1 LQLRDALEG
10 AFRGGTFTEADG
22 CLVSRHAVCAFP
34 LIASSILDRNSCCT
48 ILIITAQAASIALMT
63 RGSQKARPYLNF
75 AENTMK
81 KSPFLYSLI
90 VASLLFILQVPQI
103 PVCAA
108 ETPAV
113 TRATLGNGLRVVI
126 VRNTLAPVV
135 STAVNYFVGSNE
147 SPEGFPGTAHAQ
159 EHMMFRGS
167 DGLSADQLARI
178 IAAMGG
184 NFNADTQQTVT
195 QYFFTVP
202 SEDLEVALR
211 IEAVRMKNVLNTQ
224 KLWEKERGAI
234 EQEVAQDLSNPE
246 YLLYA
251 GLLSKL
257 FAGTPYSHDALGTRP
272 SFQKTTAT
280 MLRKFHEEWY
290 GPNNAVLVI
299 AGDVEPSATLE
310 TVKKLFGPLPRRPAP
325 SHQPIRLQPLKP
337 GFISLETDLSY
348 GLAVIAYRLP
358 GFSSPDFAAGLV
370 LSDVLD
376 SKRGDLY
383 ALAAEGKA
391 LSAGYNFDPLPET
404 AMGYAVAAFPRE
416 GDGQA
421 LLTAMRDV
429 ISGYLKGGF
438 PSELVDAAKRHEIAG
453 AEFQMNSVEGLAAEW
468 SQAVAVEGRNSPH
481 DDIDAITRVT
491 VEDVNRVAKEYLVNA
506 SAVTA
511 ILTPGPAG
519 KAVAS
524 GARRGRESF
533 APQRTKP
540 VRLPRWAEVAD
551 VLPAV
556 PQAPKKPETFTLS
569 NGLRLII
576 VPETITGTVSL
587 YGAVKNN
594 ADLQSPKGQEG
605 VAEVLSGLFS
615 YGTTTLDRLAFQK
628 EVDDIAANL
637 SVGSSFALQVLSDK
651 FDRGVEL
658 LADNLL
664 HPAFP
669 EGAFRIVQ
677 RETQDSLAGKLKSP
691 SYLAGRALRS
701 ALYPPDDPTLREAT
715 PGTVAALTLED
726 VKSYYHE
733 TFRPDM
739 TTIVVIGRIPSEQ
752 AKKVIEKY
760 FEDWK
765 AQGPKPQ
772 TDLPRVPLNKPSAV
786 AVPDPSRVQV
796 EVTLAETLALTRSDP
811 DYYTLQV
818 GLHVLSGAFYATRLY
833 RDLREK
839 SGLVYAVD
847 AFLDAK
853 KTRSLFGIFYACDPA
868 RVSRARSLAKRDITE
883 MQRRPVTSLEL
894 KQAKTLLIRE
904 ITLSRSSVDEIAAG
918 LLALS
923 LEDLPLDEPL
933 RAARHYLD
941 TGASDIK
948 KAFAA
953 WIRPDAFVQM
963 TLGPKPD

>member
-1 LQLRDALEG
+1 MRRHLSHCFFIF
-10 AFRGGTFTEADG
+10 AF
-22 CLVSRHAVCAFP
+22 L
-34 LIASSILDRNSCCT
+34 
-48 ILIITAQAASIALMT
+48 
-63 RGSQKARPYLNF
+63 
-75 AENTMK
+75 
-81 KSPFLYSLI
+81 
-90 VASLLFILQVPQI
+90 LLFLQI
-103 PVCAA
+103 PHKPICAA
-108 ETPAV
+108 EEPVV
-113 TRATLGNGLRVVI
+113 TRATLENGLRVVI
-126 VRNTLAPVV
+126 IRNTLAPVV
-135 STAVNYFVGSNE
+135 STVVNYLVGSNE

-167 DGLSADQLARI
+167 DGLSADQLSRI

-184 NFNADTQQTVT
+184 EFNADTQQTVT

-202 SEDLEVALR
+202 SEDLDVALQ
-211 IEAVRMKNVLNTQ
+211 IEAVRMRNILDTR

-257 FAGTPYSHDALGTRP
+257 FTGTPYAHDALGTRP
-272 SFQKTTAT
+272 SFQKTTAQ
-280 MLRKFHEEWY
+280 MLKKFHADWY

-299 AGDVEPSATLE
+299 AGDVEPSSTLE
-310 TVKKLFGPLPRRPAP
+310 TVKKLFGDIPRRPVPPRAP
-325 SHQPIRLQPLKP
+325 VLLQPLKAD
-337 GFISLETDLSY
+337 FISLETDLSY

-358 GFSSPDFAAGLV
+358 GFASPDFAAGQILA
-370 LSDVLD
+370 DVLD

-391 LSAGYNFDPLPET
+391 LSAGYRFDPLPVT
-404 AMGYAVAAFPRE
+404 AMGYAVAAFPRD

-421 LLTAMRDV
+421 LLTAVRDV
-429 ISGYLKGGF
+429 ISGYLKKGF
-438 PSELVDAAKRHEIAG
+438 PSDLLDAAKRHEIAD

-468 SQAVAVEGRNSPH
+468 SQAIAVEGRTSPR
-481 DDIDAITRVT
+481 DDIEAIKRVS
-491 VEDVNRVAKEYLVNA
+491 VEDVNRVAKEYLLSDTA
-506 SAVTA
+506 ITA
-511 ILTPGPAG
+511 ILTPQPSG

-524 GARRGRESF
+524 GAPRGRESF
-533 APQRTKP
+533 APQRTKR
-540 VRLPRWAEVAD
+540 VKLPRWAEKAD
-551 VLPAV
+551 SLPTV
-556 PQAPKKPETFTLS
+556 PAASKKLVVSILP
-569 NGLRLII
+569 NGLRLI
-576 VPETITGTVSL
+576 VLPETITGTVSV

-594 ADLQSPKGQEG
+594 ADLQTPKGQEG
-605 VAEVLSGLFS
+605 LAQILSDLFP
-615 YGTTTLDRLAFQK
+615 YGTTSLDRLAFQK
-628 EVDDIAANL
+628 AVDNIAANL
-637 SVGSSFALQVLSDK
+637 SAGTVFSLQVLADR

-669 EGAFRIVQ
+669 EEAFRIVQ
-677 RETQDSLAGKLKSP
+677 QETEGSLAGRLKSP

-701 ALYPPDDPTLREAT
+701 ALYPPGDPTLREAT
-715 PGTVAALTLED
+715 PATVAALTLKD
-726 VKSYYHE
+726 VRSFYHE

-739 TTIVVIGRIPSEQ
+739 TTIVVIGRVE
-752 AKKVIEKY
+752 ADRTREVIEKY
-760 FEDWK
+760 FGDWK
-765 AQGPKPQ
+765 AEGPKPQ
-772 TDLPRVPLNKPSAV
+772 TELPRVPLNKPSAA

-811 DYYTLQV
+811 DYYTLRV

-853 KTRSLFGIFYACDPA
+853 KTRSRFWIYYACDPDK
-868 RVSRARSLAKRDITE
+868 VSNARSLVKRDITE
-883 MQRRPVTSLEL
+883 MQKRPVTTLEL
-894 KQAKTLLIRE
+894 KQAKTLLIRQ
-904 ITLSRSSVDEIAAG
+904 ITLSRSSVDEIAEG

-933 RAARHYLD
+933 HAARHYLD
-941 TGASDIK
+941 TSASQVE
-948 KAFAA
+948 KAFAT
-953 WIRPDAFVQM
+953 WIRPEGFVQI